1 MSQSGLES
9 FERTLHETNIWIKEI
24 GESLDI
30 SDRQRSYR
38 VLKGVLQALRDRL
51 TVEEAVQ
58 VGAQFPMLVR
68 GFYYEGWRPAEVPVR
83 IRSQEEFLDR
93 VRDNLHDIVSDPA
106 RPLDV
111 EQATRAIFQVLSR
124 HVSRGEIDDVR
135 NMLPGEIR
143 ALWPEPSVA

>member
-30 SDRQRSYR
+30 SERQRSYR

-58 VGAQFPMLVR
+58 AGAQFPMLVR

-93 VRDNLHDIVSDPA
+93 VRGNLHDIVSDPA

-111 EQATRAIFQVLSR
+111 EQATRTVFQVLSR